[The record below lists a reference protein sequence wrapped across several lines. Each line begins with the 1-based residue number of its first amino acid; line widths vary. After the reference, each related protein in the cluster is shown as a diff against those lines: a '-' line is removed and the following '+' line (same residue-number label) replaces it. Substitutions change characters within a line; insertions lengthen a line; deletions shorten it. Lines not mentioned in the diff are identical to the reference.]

1 MYFIEEI
8 EDVLLDVKNIIFE
21 YDLSNFIIIEV
32 KVENLSNW
40 TIREIYFR
48 KILL

>member
-1 MYFIEEI
+1 MENLICTFDDIIEEI

-32 KVENLSNW
+32 KV
-40 TIREIYFR
+40 
-48 KILL
+48 